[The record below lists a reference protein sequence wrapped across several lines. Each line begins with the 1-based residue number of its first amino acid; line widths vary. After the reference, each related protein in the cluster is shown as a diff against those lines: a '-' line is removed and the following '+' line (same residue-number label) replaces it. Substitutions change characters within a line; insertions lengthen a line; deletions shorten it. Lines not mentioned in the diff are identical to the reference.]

1 MDWVSEDWVSEK
13 FQINRE
19 AQDRWACRSQSSF
32 GKAQAA
38 GRFEAEIVPVKVPSR
53 KGTPVFAQDEHN
65 RPDTTREA
73 LAKLKP
79 ELRKAVTAGNDP
91 GLDSGASAII
101 VAVADWAEKRGFAPM
116 ARLVAYG
123 VSAVEAA
130 MFGLGPVPAVRQALE
145 RDGWKLRDV
154 ERAEVNEALPAV
166 VQAISQ
172 ELGLLEDIVNVEG
185 GAIANGRP
193 IGAPGA
199 VLTTRLLHAMKRD
212 GVRRGVMLRIGGGH
226 GVGLAL
232 EAMH

>member
-53 KGTPVFAQDEHN
+53 KGTPVFAKDEHN
-65 RPDTTREA
+65 RPDTTLEA

-79 ELRKAVTAGNDP
+79 ALRKAITARNDP
-91 GLDSGASAII
+91 GLDSGASAMI

-166 VQAISQ
+166 VLAISQ
-172 ELGLLEDIVNVEG
+172 ELGLPEDIVNVEG
-185 GAIANGRP
+185 GAIAYGHP
-193 IGAPGA
+193 IGATGA
-199 VLTTRLLHAMKRD
+199 DLTSRLLHAMKRD